1 MAKKKSTQN
10 TVLSA
15 AAVAAVRSG
24 DAHALRACLD
34 EGDDV
39 NGHVDD
45 EYTQDTLLN
54 IAMLEKPEPWMK
66 EEDDDDADES
76 VADVPLD
83 AQLQVIRLLLERGA
97 DPNRGNKD
105 GERPLHIVASD
116 RSEETWRNVAP
127 WTSRMTLTHRAEKI
141 IDLLVAAGA
150 QVDVQTNRGST
161 PLMHRLMDL
170 SDGYESRACYDGT
183 RGQPK
188 TGSVET
194 IRVLLKHGADTTLA
208 ATPVGHF
215 QHNKTAAEI
224 ASELLECYDD
234 LEHGGGYRIAGEVWR
249 CHFSHIKD
257 LLEAVDM
264 AGSWKNY
271 VRVVHEPRVK
281 LWTMRYLCLA
291 GRAHAPPKLLRL
303 FGSMAPKPVA
313 GAAAARTRSKRL
325 ASSTAQTTPP
335 DEVFKHIL
343 DFYDRAS
350 VLPARSAPIGGWGW
364 W

>member
-1 MAKKKSTQN
+1 M
-10 TVLSA
+10 VLSA

-24 DAHALRACLD
+24 DVRALRDALD
-34 EGDDV
+34 LGEDV
-39 NGHVDD
+39 NGHEDN
-45 EYTQDTLLN
+45 EHTRNTLLN
-54 IAMLEKPEPWMK
+54 IAMLEKDEEWMY
-66 EEDDDDADES
+66 EDYDAYRES

-116 RSEETWRNVAP
+116 HSERKWGMG
-127 WTSRMTLTHRAEKI
+127 SRTLTHRAEKI

-150 QVDVQTNRGST
+150 QIDVRTNTGAT
-161 PLMHRLMDL
+161 PLMYRVGEL
-170 SDGYESRACYDGT
+170 SDGRESRSSYDGI
-183 RGQPK
+183 GGKPK

-194 IRVLLKHGADTTLA
+194 IRVLLKHGADWRLTAGSHNTTALDD
-208 ATPVGHF
+208 
-215 QHNKTAAEI
+215 AE
-224 ASELLECYDD
+224 ETLTYYDD
-234 LEHGGGYRIAGEVWR
+234 LEHGSGYRIAENVWR
-249 CHFSHIKD
+249 CHYSHIID
-257 LLEAVDM
+257 LLEAVDR

-271 VRVVHEPRVK
+271 MRAVREPCVK

-303 FGSMAPKPVA
+303 FGRMAPKPVA

-325 ASSTAQTTPP
+325 ASSAAQTTPP

-343 DFYDRAS
+343 GFWDPSFF
-350 VLPARSAPIGGWGW
+350 LPARSAPIGGWW
-364 W
+364 

>member
-1 MAKKKSTQN
+1 M
-10 TVLSA
+10 VLSA

-24 DAHALRACLD
+24 DVRALRDALD
-34 EGDDV
+34 LGEDV
-39 NGHVDD
+39 NGHEDN
-45 EYTQDTLLN
+45 EHTRNTLLN
-54 IAMLEKPEPWMK
+54 IAMLERDEEWMK
-66 EEDDDDADES
+66 EDDDDYES

-116 RSEETWRNVAP
+116 RSERKWGRPTA
-127 WTSRMTLTHRAEKI
+127 MAHRAEKI

-150 QVDVQTNRGST
+150 QVDVRTNTSAT
-161 PLMHRLMDL
+161 PLMLRVGEL
-170 SDGYESRACYDGT
+170 SDGRESRSSYDGI
-183 RGQPK
+183 GGKPK

-194 IRVLLKHGADTTLA
+194 IRVLLKHGADWTYGSHKMTALDDAEETL
-208 ATPVGHF
+208 TY
-215 QHNKTAAEI
+215 
-224 ASELLECYDD
+224 YDE
-234 LEHGGGYRIAGEVWR
+234 LEHGCGYRIGEDVWR
-249 CHFSHIKD
+249 CHYSHIID
-257 LLEAVDM
+257 LLEAVDR
-264 AGSWKNY
+264 AGSWKNHMRA
-271 VRVVHEPRVK
+271 VREPCVK

-303 FGSMAPKPVA
+303 FGGSDPKPVA

-325 ASSTAQTTPP
+325 ASSAAQTTPP